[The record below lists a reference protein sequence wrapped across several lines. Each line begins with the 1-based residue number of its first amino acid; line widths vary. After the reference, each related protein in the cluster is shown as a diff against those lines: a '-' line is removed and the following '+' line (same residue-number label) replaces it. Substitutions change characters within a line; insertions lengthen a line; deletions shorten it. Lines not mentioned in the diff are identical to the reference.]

1 MNRSPD
7 DLPERLLAGGGA
19 TDFERRVLERALQKR
34 PSSAASA
41 GMAKVLGVTAGAVVT
56 ATVEGTAR
64 AVPKA
69 AVEAGASNATVAPG
83 AAVWP
88 WVTVSVVGLALAGLV
103 GTRAWRPSPPRP
115 TPVAPQMAPAAAAP
129 APVATDI
136 GRPMSTVPEPA
147 PSLPAAAHHP
157 HAAAASGD
165 LRDEITFLDGARAAL
180 SAGDGRRALELVR
193 RYQEKYPGASF
204 RPEATAIKIEALLKL
219 DRQAD
224 ARALAVRFVTKNR
237 GSLLA
242 KRVAALVGLDD
253 QAAPPGTNRHE

>member
-7 DLPERLLAGGGA
+7 DLPERLLAGTEA

-41 GMAKVLGVTAGAVVT
+41 RMAKALGVTAGAIVT

-64 AVPKA
+64 AMPKA
-69 AVEAGASNATVAPG
+69 AVEAGASKATTAAG
-83 AAVWP
+83 ATAWP

-103 GTRAWRPSPPRP
+103 GARAWRASPPVAKSVAAQSS
-115 TPVAPQMAPAAAAP
+115 PVAPPPALGTTDLAPPSSEAPEPTPAPAAASHHSHI
-129 APVATDI
+129 AT
-136 GRPMSTVPEPA
+136 
-147 PSLPAAAHHP
+147 AA
-157 HAAAASGD
+157 GD

-180 SAGDGRRALELVR
+180 TAGDGRRALELVR
-193 RYQEKYPGASF
+193 RYQEKFPRASF

-224 ARALAVRFVTKNR
+224 ARALAVRFVTENR

-253 QAAPPGTNRHE
+253 RAAPSGTNRHE